1 MRWDEFREFAGG
13 LLVMSLCLLTVVL
26 WMVTCAPS

>member
-13 LLVMSLCLLTVVL
+13 LLVMGLGLLTVVL